1 MLTRQQLHET
11 IRNSWAGV
19 DLDKDEIDS
28 IINIFMDNCKL
39 YLIQRNAIDYSAH
52 TTVFPVI
59 YATKEL
65 ARQYIADHF
74 AWFTLDKP
82 IDPYFTILEF
92 TPVESLAP
100 SPMPPTDA
108 KH

>member
-1 MLTRQQLHET
+1 MLTRNDLLEK
-11 IRNSWAGV
+11 IKNSWAGV
-19 DLDKDEIDS
+19 DLNQEEINS
-28 IINIFMDNCKL
+28 IIDIFMSECKF
-39 YLIQRNAIDYSAH
+39 YMIQRNAIDYSAH

-59 YATKEL
+59 YATREL

-82 IDPYFTILEF
+82 IEPYFTILEV
-92 TPVESLAP
+92 TPVESLAHP
-100 SPMPPTDA
+100 PMPPTNA